1 MKKPFGADLDFI
13 PVDPQYFKVMRIYA
27 LLIALVTVVPALIF
41 AISFGR
47 EGISSIVWWSIVG
60 VLAVVSLTVLLFA
73 RRRAKAIGY
82 LQRED
87 ELIIRCGIMFHK
99 MTVIPY
105 GRMQQVNVETG
116 PILSRFGLAKITL
129 VTASAES
136 SGSIPGISRSEAE
149 RLREDLTALGNARM
163 EGL

>member
-1 MKKPFGADLDFI
+1 MKQPFGSELNFT

-27 LLIALVTVVPALIF
+27 VLIALVTVLPAIVL
-41 AISFGR
+41 AIIFGR
-47 EGISSIVWWSIVG
+47 DTVSLIVWWSIVA
-60 VLAVVSLTVLLFA
+60 VLAVVGLATLFFA

-87 ELIIRCGIMFHK
+87 ELIIRRGIMFHK

-105 GRMQQVNVETG
+105 GRMQQVNVEAG

-136 SGSIPGISRSEAE
+136 SGSIPGISRGEAE
-149 RLREDLTALGNARM
+149 RLREVLTALGNARM